1 MAGSLRGWGSRE
13 GLGRGFLRG
22 WGSREG
28 LGRGFLRGLGS
39 LRAWVF
45 TEGVGGKLTC
55 LVSGS

>member
-1 MAGSLRGWGSRE
+1 MFTEGVVAGSLRGW
-13 GLGRGFLRG
+13 
-22 WGSREG
+22 
-28 LGRGFLRGLGS
+28 GS